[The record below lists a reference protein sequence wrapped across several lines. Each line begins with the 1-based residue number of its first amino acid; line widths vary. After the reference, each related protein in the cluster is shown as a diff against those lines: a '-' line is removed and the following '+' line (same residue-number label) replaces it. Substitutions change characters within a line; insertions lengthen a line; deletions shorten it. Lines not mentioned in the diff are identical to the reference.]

1 MSRPGQ
7 SLSGTVESIS
17 GPGLGC
23 GLGPGLRS
31 DQPSHTSQQLVYVF
45 TTSLANR

>member
-1 MSRPGQ
+1 MPCPGQ
-7 SLSGTVESIS
+7 PLSGTAESVS

-31 DQPSHTSQQLVYVF
+31 DQPTHTSQQVVYVF